1 MKDDAHRGI
10 GAVLI
15 AFAVIGLLLWLAMT
29 RLSPQTTLT
38 TKINASP
45 VHALCTGCAQAVT
58 LDFAKCADG
67 VNLVCS
73 MRRTP
78 NGADENP
85 NHTRRSSRF
94 HRRR

>member
-38 TKINASP
+38 
-45 VHALCTGCAQAVT
+45 VVGGGVALLLLAALGAGIV
-58 LDFAKCADG
+58 LI
-67 VNLVCS
+67 
-73 MRRTP
+73 RRHK
-78 NGADENP
+78 D
-85 NHTRRSSRF
+85 
-94 HRRR
+94 